1 MATKEKTHNFVYRY
15 PQNIGV
21 AAFPKQ
27 SDLICKQLG
36 RGLALHQTTSI
47 FLIISLIGLLGG
59 FIAPGI
65 AVFFGIT
72 TVIMIVLK
80 IVVLQTM
87 TVQLNYTMDQNWRN
101 FANTRMAPFT
111 YMVKCQR
118 IWEVLKSQGGYDR
131 KYNAG
136 CNVQVS
142 RKSIR
147 VLNSLPFPFKANVNG
162 YAICLNDRK
171 FVFLPDCVYMIQ
183 GSEFKALHYEHIK
196 WQVGTTRFVESNAP
210 SDARIVGQTWQYV
223 NKKGGPDRRFSCNP
237 QLYECLYGEFE
248 VNFANQRRAKFLLS
262 GTRMVEGMMRL

>member
-1 MATKEKTHNFVYRY
+1 M
-15 PQNIGV
+15 
-21 AAFPKQ
+21 
-27 SDLICKQLG
+27 ICEQLG
-36 RGLALHQTTSI
+36 KGLALHQTTSI
-47 FLIISLIGLLGG
+47 LLIVSLIGLLGY

-65 AVFFGIT
+65 AVFFGIVT
-72 TVIMIVLK
+72 ASMIVLK
-80 IVVLQTM
+80 VVVLQTM
-87 TVQLNYTMDQNWRN
+87 AVQFNYAIDQNWRN

-111 YMVKCQR
+111 YMAKCQR
-118 IWEVLKSQGGYDR
+118 IWEVLNSQGGYDR

-142 RKSIR
+142 RKAIR
-147 VLNSLPFPFKANVNG
+147 VVNSLPFPFKANVNG
-162 YAICLNDRK
+162 YAIHLNDRK

-183 GSEFKALHYEHIK
+183 GSEFTALHYEHIK
-196 WQVGTTRFVESNAP
+196 WRIATTRFVESSAP